1 LKAKFIHQHSYCISS
16 FERSH
21 GHTLANGDSTVPTL
35 KTNFKQFWGAP
46 FVKILYLTDLAQK
59 MLPLRIFS
67 FRYLCAYSAISAQ
80 R

>member
-1 LKAKFIHQHSYCISS
+1 MSQQSYCISS

-35 KTNFKQFWGAP
+35 KTNFKQFYVAP

-67 FRYLCAYSAISAQ
+67 FRYLCAYLAIYAKK
-80 R
+80 